1 MASKPLKKSKNILFH
16 QNGFLS
22 FRDSSLAGIKGGF
35 PESQLYSLYS
45 HQAKCHQAF
54 KCEFEA
60 QKCYNRA
67 ISALDKSELD
77 HGEKDAEKKLIQEA
91 LNSLNKDKTA
101 KAKPPSDNK
110 SEDVLGIKR
119 NHSKYPSLSK
129 HVKIQYSKN
138 RGRFA
143 TASTKISPG
152 TILGISFKTSSKY
165 F

>member
-1 MASKPLKKSKNILFH
+1 M
-16 QNGFLS
+16 
-22 FRDSSLAGIKGGF
+22 AGIKGGF

-45 HQAKCHQAF
+45 HQAKCHLAF

-77 HGEKDAEKKLIQEA
+77 QGEKDAEKKLIQEA